1 MLVTIDVR
9 QDKVDVLLAALKAAE
24 GVYTTSGFWQPAD
37 EVGKLHASLR
47 KQIFEFGVDDA
58 DV

>member
-9 QDKVDVLLAALKAAE
+9 QDKIDVLLAALKAAE

-47 KQIFEFGVDDA
+47 KQIFSYEVEQ
-58 DV
+58 

>member
-47 KQIFEFGVDDA
+47 KQIFSYEVEQ
-58 DV
+58 